1 MLEKLMTCNLA
12 NAQNCPVE
20 TQKFHLLTSWA
31 QEYPGF
37 AWQGDSLSKHYDK
50 LITDSH
56 NIDPEIK
63 FVQSYLI
70 TKNDTL
76 FVTNLNL
83 ESSYKIKPTNQFVA
97 NLLISPNINIE
108 CTWVKK
114 SLDVSDN
121 NYRMIFFNFTF
132 RSENGYSS
140 FTLNISNIID
150 FEKRS
155 LNTNDIT
162 SNNLFGYVFLYL
174 FILDKYN
181 TNLII

>member
-12 NAQNCPVE
+12 NTQNCLVE

-37 AWQGDSLSKHYDK
+37 AWQGDSLSEHYDK

-56 NIDPEIK
+56 NINPEIK
-63 FVQSYLI
+63 FVQSYLQ

-83 ESSYKIKPTNQFVA
+83 ESSYKIKPTNQLVA

-114 SLDVSDN
+114 SLDDADN
-121 NYRMIFFNFTF
+121 NYRMTFFNFTF
-132 RSENGYSS
+132 RTEDGHSLYSS
-140 FTLNISNIID
+140 NISDLID
-150 FEKRS
+150 KRE
-155 LNTNDIT
+155 LNTNSLT
-162 SNNLFGYVFLYL
+162 TNNLFRYVFKSIY
-174 FILDKYN
+174 IR
-181 TNLII
+181 